1 MSSIKESNCFVL
13 NKAPFQKV
21 NFNLGEDDSTFKLTK
36 KSLRELKDGEVL
48 IKTLILSNDPTQRAW
63 IQKGLKA
70 DRMYVD
76 PVLEGDIMRSS
87 GIGQV
92 INSKS
97 SKYQRG
103 DVVNCSLKWADYAI
117 LSEKLI
123 FNKIYDTSIPL
134 SNYLG
139 VLGMT
144 GLTAYFG
151 LTQVVNLKKTD
162 TIIISAASGATGS
175 TCVQIAK
182 NVIGCKK
189 VIGISGGADKCE
201 FVKSLG
207 ADYCIDY
214 KKPNLFK
221 NLKEALGDDKY
232 CDVFFDG
239 VGGKILD
246 NVLNL
251 VKPFGTIIACGSIS
265 GYNDVLQSRVLNWG
279 QIITNRLTVKG
290 FIILDYESQY
300 EKGVKDLATWIKQG
314 KIKTDDSTF
323 TLIDLTK
330 KEDFT
335 KIPESWGILFSD
347 QKGPGKL
354 LTQLSKL

>member
-1 MSSIKESNCFVL
+1 M
-13 NKAPFQKV
+13 NKAPYQKV
-21 NFNLGEDDSTFKLTK
+21 NFNLGEEDSTFKLTK
-36 KSLRELKDGEVL
+36 KPLPELKQGQVL
-48 IKTLILSNDPTQRAW
+48 VKTLILSNDPAQRAW
-63 IQKGLKA
+63 IQRGLKA

-76 PVLEGDIMRSS
+76 PVLEGDIMRSA

-92 INSKS
+92 IASKS

-103 DVVNCSLKWADYAI
+103 DVLSCTLKWADYTV
-117 LSEKLI
+117 LSENQV

-134 SNYLG
+134 AHYLG
-139 VLGMT
+139 ILGMT

-151 LTQVVNLKKTD
+151 LTQVINLKKSD
-162 TIIISAASGATGS
+162 TIVISAASGATGS
-175 TCVQIAK
+175 VCVQIAK

-214 KKPNLFK
+214 KKGNLYK
-221 NLKEALGDDKY
+221 DLKQALGEDKY

-239 VGGKILD
+239 VGGSILD

-251 VKPFGTIIACGSIS
+251 VKPFGTIIACGAIS
-265 GYNDVLQSRVLNWG
+265 GYNDVLKSRVLNWG

-300 EKGVKDLATWIKQG
+300 DKGVKELATWIKQG
-314 KIKTDDSTF
+314 KVKADDSTY
-323 TLIDLTK
+323 TMIDLTK
-330 KEDFT
+330 EQDFS
-335 KIPESWGILFSD
+335 KIPESWGILFGD
-347 QKGPGKL
+347 NKGPGKL